1 MSTAAPQWHERAAAL
16 RIDGRAV
23 IDGQRRDAA
32 SGEAFA
38 CVSPI
43 DGRVLGSVARGAAA
57 DIDAAVASARA
68 AFEDARWAGKPPAA
82 RKRLLLR
89 FAEKILAARDELA
102 LLESAA
108 GGQPSGAD
116 LRPASVARW
125 TATRLLPDRLIA
137 WLAELRHARQHQ
149 RLASLAAIGSA
160 FCSFGGLATSLERDD
175 GVSPNSASIDCS
187 LLVICAEGRIAHM
200 A

>member
-1 MSTAAPQWHERAAAL
+1 MSNAAPPWHERAAAL

-43 DGRVLGSVARGAAA
+43 DGRVLASVARGAAA

-68 AFEDARWAGKPPAA
+68 AFEDARWSGKPPAV
-82 RKRLLLR
+82 RKKLLLR

-102 LLESAA
+102 LLE
-108 GGQPSGAD
+108 P
-116 LRPASVARW
+116 LRNKLPPEVFAEVYSLPASDGSGR
-125 TATRLLPDRLIA
+125 DRSHVTTGA
-137 WLAELRHARQHQ
+137 
-149 RLASLAAIGSA
+149 
-160 FCSFGGLATSLERDD
+160 
-175 GVSPNSASIDCS
+175 
-187 LLVICAEGRIAHM
+187 
-200 A
+200 